1 MKTKKTLIII
11 LSIVSLILLS
21 ITVTMSCILL
31 VNRNKLKDNRTD
43 VEKYYDMKC
52 VSFSAQ
58 NFNASKGQIVFIG
71 DSITDLYILDDH
83 YSELNLAT
91 YNRGIG
97 GDTTSGVLNRLQVSL
112 YDIKPSKVVLLIGT
126 NDINSNVFD
135 GAINRYEQIMNDIY
149 KELPEVEL
157 YCVSVIPQNE
167 DIEVFSRDRIH
178 ENNNK
183 VVELNEEIK
192 KLTAKYDATYIDLF
206 SQISDE
212 NNYLIKD
219 YSDDGLHLN
228 VKGLSVWTELMMPHF
243 LGNNE

>member
-21 ITVTMSCILL
+21 ITVVLSCILL
-31 VNRNKLKDNRTD
+31 VNRKKLIDNKTD
-43 VEKYYDMKC
+43 IEKYYDIKC
-52 VSFSAQ
+52 AAFSAQ

-83 YSELNLAT
+83 YSKLDLAT

-97 GDTTSGVLNRLQVSL
+97 GDTTSGVLKRLQVSL
-112 YDIKPSKVVLLIGT
+112 FDIKPSKVVLLIGT
-126 NDINSNVFD
+126 NDINSNVYD
-135 GAINRYEQIMNDIY
+135 GAINRYEQIIDNIY

-157 YCVSVIPQNE
+157 YCVSVIPQND
-167 DIEVFSRDRIH
+167 DIEAFSGERIQ

-183 VVELNEEIK
+183 VVELNEGIK
-192 KLTAKYDATYIDLF
+192 KLTAKYGATYIDLF

-212 NNYLIKD
+212 NNCLIKD

-228 VKGLSVWTELMMPHF
+228 VKGLSVWTELMMPYF
-243 LGNNE
+243 SSNNE